1 LPRRRWRLVQ
11 FVCGRVKVQI
21 ADYRDRQD
29 GMPILLDV
37 YDLEDGVAKVGLSV
51 ENAYDLMRALQV
63 MIDEIES

>member
-1 LPRRRWRLVQ
+1 
-11 FVCGRVKVQI
+11 
-21 ADYRDRQD
+21 
-29 GMPILLDV
+29 MPILLDV